1 MCMLKV
7 EPTSLRSA
15 GSWSQILEAVA
26 QRCFVNKVF
35 LEISQNSRENTVP
48 RPATLLKKRLL
59 RRCFP
64 VNFVKFLRTHFL
76 KEHLWATASEIS
88 SKNIYSDPL

>member
-35 LEISQNSRENTVP
+35 LEISQNSRENT
-48 RPATLLKKRLL
+48 
-59 RRCFP
+59 
-64 VNFVKFLRTHFL
+64 
-76 KEHLWATASEIS
+76 
-88 SKNIYSDPL
+88 Y